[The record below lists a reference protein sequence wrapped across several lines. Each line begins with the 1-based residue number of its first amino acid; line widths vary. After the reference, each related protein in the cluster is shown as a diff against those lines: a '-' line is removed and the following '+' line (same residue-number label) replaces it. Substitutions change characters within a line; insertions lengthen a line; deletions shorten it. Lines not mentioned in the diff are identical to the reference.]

1 MEKLTC
7 QVEKKISHDL
17 PDKFALVID
26 GWTYG
31 STHFIGLFAL
41 YTYNQNG
48 YHTALLGFSPMMSE
62 TFFTGADHVEL
73 IQYILSVFNKSLAN
87 VVAIIGDNAE
97 LNKSTANLCGI
108 SLIGCVSH
116 KVQLAVSRY
125 LGRNECLLNKINT
138 LMGKLKSFKT
148 CR

>member
-1 MEKLTC
+1 M
-7 QVEKKISHDL
+7 
-17 PDKFALVID
+17 
-26 GWTYG
+26 
-31 STHFIGLFAL
+31 

-62 TFFTGADHVEL
+62 TFFTGADRVEL